1 MSTSHRQCLNYRQ
14 IYSNRESSDTSN
26 CTWYGPP
33 PDGEW
38 SGPPWPGQTT
48 HLQHASPAARRLAWW
63 QQQPSPGCIPPV
75 LPTAPQHGHPAQP
88 GLSTPQPQREASPP
102 PSAHPLD
109 TLRRASTDPDRELQ
123 DTTARDP
130 LPDLLPQRDR
140 SPQASPQHRAPGV
153 ADPRLDDEV
162 VELVANQLKR
172 IGDDLNATIVQR
184 MGGIPQRQGWRG
196 LCLGVLRFL
205 SDTLSSLHRLR

>member
-1 MSTSHRQCLNYRQ
+1 MARPQTESGVDHHGRGRQHTCSMQVQR
-14 IYSNRESSDTSN
+14 
-26 CTWYGPP
+26 
-33 PDGEW
+33 PDA
-38 SGPPWPGQTT
+38 WPGGSNNP
-48 HLQHASPAARRLAWW
+48 LQAAYHQSCQLPSNMDT
-63 QQQPSPGCIPPV
+63 QPSQGSP
-75 LPTAPQHGHPAQP
+75 
-88 GLSTPQPQREASPP
+88 PQPQREASPP
-102 PSAHPLD
+102 PSTHPLD

-172 IGDDLNATIVQR
+172 IGDDLNATILQR

-205 SDTLSSLHRLR
+205 SDTLSTLHRLR